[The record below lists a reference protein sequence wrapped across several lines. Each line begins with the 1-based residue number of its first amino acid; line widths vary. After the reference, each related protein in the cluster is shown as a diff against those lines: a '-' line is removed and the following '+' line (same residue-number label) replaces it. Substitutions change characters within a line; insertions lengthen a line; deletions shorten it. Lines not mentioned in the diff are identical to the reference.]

1 VHSSS
6 CERCCDD
13 GGKGGKTVF
22 NLCKIQF
29 ANFTAINKEPAAREV
44 GVSVTNGAQEPRAGI
59 WESLG
64 SLGTGDRNPR
74 GVPAEKW
81 KVLGTREPEAETD
94 EETESGKRQHTQQ
107 HVTC

>member
-64 SLGTGDRNPR
+64 SLGTGDRNPEESQLEN
-74 GVPAEKW
+74 GKYLA
-81 KVLGTREPEAETD
+81 PENQKRKRMRKRKA
-94 EETESGKRQHTQQ
+94 ESGITLNS
-107 HVTC
+107 T

>member
-13 GGKGGKTVF
+13 GGKAGRQSSTCARF
-22 NLCKIQF
+22 NLR
-29 ANFTAINKEPAAREV
+29 NFTAINKEPAAREV

-64 SLGTGDRNPR
+64 SLGTGDRNP
-74 GVPAEKW
+74 
-81 KVLGTREPEAETD
+81 
-94 EETESGKRQHTQQ
+94 EESQLENGKYLAPKNQKRKRMRKRKAESGSTLNS
-107 HVTC
+107 T